1 MSGEDGLGDE
11 ALDGIAIIG
20 MAGRFPGAPDIRSFW
35 RNLCEG
41 RDSIARFTEAELED
55 SFSAAERAAPNFV
68 RARGI
73 VEDIERF
80 DAAFFGM
87 RAREAALTDP
97 QHRVFLEICWQA
109 FEDAGYDPARYP
121 GAVGV
126 FAGASMNT
134 YFLHHVATD
143 RAALERFT
151 SNFQVGEY
159 TTLVGALGDTL
170 ATRVSYKLDLRGPSM
185 GVLTACSTSLV
196 AAAQACQSLLLQQC
210 DMALAGGVSITLP
223 QRRGYFAEDGAMCAT
238 NGVCRPFDADANG
251 TVFSS
256 GAGVVLM
263 KRLADAIADGD
274 HIYAV
279 IKGSAVNN
287 DGAGKVGFTA
297 PSVGPQAELVATAQA
312 IAGFDPRSVG
322 FIECHGTA
330 TPLGDPIEVAGL
342 TQAFREGTQESGFCA
357 IGSLKG
363 NVGHMDAAA
372 GVAGLIKA
380 ALAVE
385 SGTIPGTLHFR
396 APNPRLEIDGSPFFV
411 AGTTVGWPLIPG
423 PRRAGVS
430 ALGVGGTNA
439 HLCLEQAPARDAVA
453 MAAPREVLLLSA
465 RSEAG
470 LAEARAALAARLA
483 GPDAPALA
491 DVAHTLR
498 IGRRA
503 FRHRFAA
510 AAGSHAEAVAAL
522 TAEGGL
528 RASAPAVPRPVVF
541 LFPGQGAQYPGMG
554 RALFRDEPVFR
565 AAMERCAAALRA
577 HGGRDLLEALYGETP
592 EDADAIR
599 HTLLAQPAIFAVEYA
614 LAQLWLARG
623 VTPAA
628 MIGHSIGEFVAATLA
643 GVMTLEAAIGLVATR
658 GRLMEAL
665 PGGAMLAVRLPEA
678 ELLPLLA
685 DGVDLAGV
693 NAPALC
699 VAAGPHEA
707 IAALE
712 QVLEQRGAGY
722 RRLHTSHAF
731 HSAMMEPA
739 VGPLAAA
746 AAAIP
751 FAAPTLPY
759 VSTVTG
765 EWITEAEALAPDYWA
780 RHARATVRFAAA
792 LQTLRARMPEAAL
805 LEVGPGQVLGT
816 LARQGAGREAGLVV
830 AASLPDPGA
839 ETSDLDTMAAALG
852 RLWVSGAE
860 IAWPARPDCRR
871 VPLPSTPFE
880 RTRHWIDAP
889 SSRRPA
895 TESTTV
901 APLPA
906 LEIPPMSD
914 TRLATAQAGI
924 VAAIEAL
931 SGEAMPA
938 GETETSFLE
947 LGYDSLFL
955 SQLAQQLRTRF
966 SVPLSFRQLTGEL
979 CNLAT
984 LGAFVAEALPQQAA
998 APAPVAV
1005 PAPAA
1010 AAAAPLPTAPPA
1022 LPAAAPGVPGTVE
1035 ALMQDQLRA
1044 MSQLMQAQLDAL
1056 RGIGTQAVAQP
1067 AAPTAVPAA
1076 AVPAPAPTPAAAPA
1090 KAAEMIN
1097 RFARFR
1103 PGQQSVTSGE
1113 LSPAQRAFV
1122 DALAARQNAR
1132 MPGSRRL
1139 TETHRGVLADPRAA
1153 SGFRKEWKELV
1164 YPVVAAAAEGARIRD
1179 VDGNSYIDLV
1189 NGYGVTALGHSPA
1202 YVVDAV
1208 AQQLRDGFPI
1218 GPQADLAGEV
1228 AAMIA
1233 EMTGNERVSFTCTG
1247 SEAVMAALR
1256 LARAVTGRKRVV
1268 SFAGAYHGGFD
1279 EVILRGVRVGGEPR
1293 ALPAAAG
1300 ITEEAVTNFTVLEYG
1315 DDQALEWIAAHAH
1328 ELAAVLVEPVQSRH
1342 PDLQPREFLQ
1352 RVRTITE
1359 QAGAALIFDE
1369 VVTGFRVH
1377 PGGAQALFGIRA
1389 DLATYGKVLGG
1400 GLPIGIIAGKARF
1413 MDALDGGQW
1422 QYGDASVPEVDV
1434 TVFAGTFVRHP
1445 LALAAAKAVLLH
1457 LKQEGPALQEAL
1469 SARCAA
1475 LAEGLN
1481 AMLAR
1486 RGIATRAERFGS
1498 MFHLSL
1504 SGEDRRAGLLP
1515 YLMRERGV
1523 HYQEGFPCFLTTAH
1537 GAAECDAVLR
1547 AFDDAIG
1554 ALQGIGILGGSGEAA
1569 SAAAA
1574 APAQE
1579 IVAAA
1584 PAERPLTEPQMEV
1597 WLAAQLGDE
1606 ASCAFN
1612 ESVSLTLEG
1621 ALDQTALR
1629 AALEAVVARHDAL
1642 RARFTPDG
1650 ITMRI
1655 AAPTPLD
1662 LPVEEV
1668 DLAQVLDEEAHTPF
1682 DLENGPVFR
1691 ARLLR
1696 RNVGTHVL
1704 VFTAH
1709 HIVCDGWSANTVI
1722 QDLSA
1727 FYAAGRDGKPAALL
1741 PAPSFAALAV
1751 RADAPEATAA
1761 AEAYWLAQFAEVP
1774 EPLELPTDR
1783 PRPAVKSFRGA
1794 TFSTS
1799 IDAGLYQAVKRAGAR
1814 HGCTAFATLF
1824 AAFQL
1829 LMGRLA
1835 GQDEVVVGVPMA
1847 GQSLLEDSGLVGHC
1861 VNFLP
1866 IRGKWDATTTLA
1878 QHLAATRTAVLDA
1891 QDHQRC
1897 TFGTIVRRLALPRDP
1912 NRLPLTDVQFNLERL
1927 AEPEAFGGLRATLT
1941 PNAKAFVNFDLFFN
1955 LSEGANGLR
1964 LDIDYAT
1971 DLFDTA
1977 TIGRWVGHYATLLAA
1992 IAEDASVPAVRAPL
2006 LSTAERRALLAD
2018 IDRPETPLPAVQGF
2032 HTLFEG
2038 KAAARPDA
2046 VAAVCGKNSWTYR
2059 ELDER
2064 ADFLAAHLAA
2074 RIPGTEARIGVLM
2087 DRSLDM
2093 LAALLAVAKAGFTYV
2108 PLDPHHPPARLTRII
2123 QQSDLAAL
2131 FTDKASRHL
2140 APEVPTILVGPA
2152 MLPPGQPL
2160 GLSSVPQSGD
2170 RAAYVIF
2177 TSGSTGAP
2185 KGVEVGHEALL
2196 NLLRSMARE
2205 PGFTAQDTMLAVTTI
2220 AFDIAA
2226 LELFLPLITGGSVV
2240 IADRETTLDGFALLR
2255 LLEGSGA
2262 TVMQATPSG
2271 WRMLLEAGFRGR
2283 PGLTLFC
2290 GGEALPR
2297 DLADRLLEGGSP
2309 LWNLY
2314 GPTETTI
2321 WSSAFRVPEQGP
2333 IVIGAPVD
2341 NTRLYVLD
2349 RHDELAP
2356 PGVVGELLIGGTGV
2370 ARCYFGD
2377 PAQTA
2382 QKFVVDPFAA
2392 DGGRMY
2398 RTGDRARLLPGGGI
2412 ELLGRSDGQVKL
2424 RGFRI
2429 ELGEIE
2435 TALRRLPEVT
2445 GAAVLLR
2452 HDAGRAPRLVAYVSG
2467 TAGQA
2472 PDALREALAE
2482 VLPDYMVP
2490 SAYVTIAALPLTPNG
2505 KLDRRALPVPDA
2517 GSEVLGGRA
2526 PAVPLAT
2533 DWQRQLGGIW
2543 QEVLGLD
2550 AIGAADDVLALG
2562 ADSIQL
2568 FQIVARAR
2576 RAGITLSAQDILRH
2590 RTIGTLSQAL
2600 EGVAAPA
2607 EPTAGRRLP
2616 QLSDFRRKGR
2626 N

>member
-20 MAGRFPGAPDIRSFW
+20 MAGRFPGAPDIRNFW

-80 DAAFFGM
+80 DAEFFGM

-238 NGVCRPFDADANG
+238 DGVCRPFDADANG

-411 AGTTVGWPLIPG
+411 AGTTMGWPLIPG

-577 HGGRDLLEALYGETP
+577 HGGRDLIEALYGETP

-643 GVMTLEAAIGLVATR
+643 GVMTLEAAIGLVAAR

-739 VGPLAAA
+739 VGPLAEA

-839 ETSDLDTMAAALG
+839 DTSDLDTMAAALG

-1010 AAAAPLPTAPPA
+1010 AAAAPLPTAP
-1022 LPAAAPGVPGTVE
+1022 
-1035 ALMQDQLRA
+1035 
-1044 MSQLMQAQLDAL
+1044 
-1056 RGIGTQAVAQP
+1056 
-1067 AAPTAVPAA
+1067 
-1076 AVPAPAPTPAAAPA
+1076 
-1090 KAAEMIN
+1090 
-1097 RFARFR
+1097 
-1103 PGQQSVTSGE
+1103 
-1113 LSPAQRAFV
+1113 
-1122 DALAARQNAR
+1122 
-1132 MPGSRRL
+1132 
-1139 TETHRGVLADPRAA
+1139 
-1153 SGFRKEWKELV
+1153 
-1164 YPVVAAAAEGARIRD
+1164 
-1179 VDGNSYIDLV
+1179 
-1189 NGYGVTALGHSPA
+1189 
-1202 YVVDAV
+1202 
-1208 AQQLRDGFPI
+1208 
-1218 GPQADLAGEV
+1218 
-1228 AAMIA
+1228 
-1233 EMTGNERVSFTCTG
+1233 
-1247 SEAVMAALR
+1247 
-1256 LARAVTGRKRVV
+1256 
-1268 SFAGAYHGGFD
+1268 
-1279 EVILRGVRVGGEPR
+1279 
-1293 ALPAAAG
+1293 
-1300 ITEEAVTNFTVLEYG
+1300 
-1315 DDQALEWIAAHAH
+1315 
-1328 ELAAVLVEPVQSRH
+1328 
-1342 PDLQPREFLQ
+1342 
-1352 RVRTITE
+1352 
-1359 QAGAALIFDE
+1359 
-1369 VVTGFRVH
+1369 
-1377 PGGAQALFGIRA
+1377 
-1389 DLATYGKVLGG
+1389 
-1400 GLPIGIIAGKARF
+1400 
-1413 MDALDGGQW
+1413 
-1422 QYGDASVPEVDV
+1422 
-1434 TVFAGTFVRHP
+1434 
-1445 LALAAAKAVLLH
+1445 
-1457 LKQEGPALQEAL
+1457 
-1469 SARCAA
+1469 
-1475 LAEGLN
+1475 
-1481 AMLAR
+1481 
-1486 RGIATRAERFGS
+1486 
-1498 MFHLSL
+1498 
-1504 SGEDRRAGLLP
+1504 
-1515 YLMRERGV
+1515 
-1523 HYQEGFPCFLTTAH
+1523 
-1537 GAAECDAVLR
+1537 
-1547 AFDDAIG
+1547 
-1554 ALQGIGILGGSGEAA
+1554 
-1569 SAAAA
+1569 
-1574 APAQE
+1574 
-1579 IVAAA
+1579 
-1584 PAERPLTEPQMEV
+1584 
-1597 WLAAQLGDE
+1597 
-1606 ASCAFN
+1606 
-1612 ESVSLTLEG
+1612 
-1621 ALDQTALR
+1621 
-1629 AALEAVVARHDAL
+1629 
-1642 RARFTPDG
+1642 
-1650 ITMRI
+1650 
-1655 AAPTPLD
+1655 
-1662 LPVEEV
+1662 
-1668 DLAQVLDEEAHTPF
+1668 
-1682 DLENGPVFR
+1682 
-1691 ARLLR
+1691 
-1696 RNVGTHVL
+1696 
-1704 VFTAH
+1704 
-1709 HIVCDGWSANTVI
+1709 
-1722 QDLSA
+1722 
-1727 FYAAGRDGKPAALL
+1727 
-1741 PAPSFAALAV
+1741 
-1751 RADAPEATAA
+1751 
-1761 AEAYWLAQFAEVP
+1761 
-1774 EPLELPTDR
+1774 
-1783 PRPAVKSFRGA
+1783 
-1794 TFSTS
+1794 
-1799 IDAGLYQAVKRAGAR
+1799 
-1814 HGCTAFATLF
+1814 
-1824 AAFQL
+1824 
-1829 LMGRLA
+1829 
-1835 GQDEVVVGVPMA
+1835 
-1847 GQSLLEDSGLVGHC
+1847 
-1861 VNFLP
+1861 
-1866 IRGKWDATTTLA
+1866 
-1878 QHLAATRTAVLDA
+1878 
-1891 QDHQRC
+1891 
-1897 TFGTIVRRLALPRDP
+1897 
-1912 NRLPLTDVQFNLERL
+1912 
-1927 AEPEAFGGLRATLT
+1927 
-1941 PNAKAFVNFDLFFN
+1941 
-1955 LSEGANGLR
+1955 
-1964 LDIDYAT
+1964 
-1971 DLFDTA
+1971 
-1977 TIGRWVGHYATLLAA
+1977 
-1992 IAEDASVPAVRAPL
+1992 
-2006 LSTAERRALLAD
+2006 
-2018 IDRPETPLPAVQGF
+2018 
-2032 HTLFEG
+2032 
-2038 KAAARPDA
+2038 
-2046 VAAVCGKNSWTYR
+2046 
-2059 ELDER
+2059 
-2064 ADFLAAHLAA
+2064 
-2074 RIPGTEARIGVLM
+2074 
-2087 DRSLDM
+2087 
-2093 LAALLAVAKAGFTYV
+2093 
-2108 PLDPHHPPARLTRII
+2108 
-2123 QQSDLAAL
+2123 
-2131 FTDKASRHL
+2131 
-2140 APEVPTILVGPA
+2140 
-2152 MLPPGQPL
+2152 
-2160 GLSSVPQSGD
+2160 
-2170 RAAYVIF
+2170 
-2177 TSGSTGAP
+2177 
-2185 KGVEVGHEALL
+2185 
-2196 NLLRSMARE
+2196 
-2205 PGFTAQDTMLAVTTI
+2205 
-2220 AFDIAA
+2220 
-2226 LELFLPLITGGSVV
+2226 
-2240 IADRETTLDGFALLR
+2240 
-2255 LLEGSGA
+2255 
-2262 TVMQATPSG
+2262 
-2271 WRMLLEAGFRGR
+2271 
-2283 PGLTLFC
+2283 
-2290 GGEALPR
+2290 
-2297 DLADRLLEGGSP
+2297 
-2309 LWNLY
+2309 
-2314 GPTETTI
+2314 
-2321 WSSAFRVPEQGP
+2321 
-2333 IVIGAPVD
+2333 
-2341 NTRLYVLD
+2341 
-2349 RHDELAP
+2349 
-2356 PGVVGELLIGGTGV
+2356 
-2370 ARCYFGD
+2370 
-2377 PAQTA
+2377 
-2382 QKFVVDPFAA
+2382 
-2392 DGGRMY
+2392 
-2398 RTGDRARLLPGGGI
+2398 
-2412 ELLGRSDGQVKL
+2412 
-2424 RGFRI
+2424 
-2429 ELGEIE
+2429 
-2435 TALRRLPEVT
+2435 
-2445 GAAVLLR
+2445 
-2452 HDAGRAPRLVAYVSG
+2452 
-2467 TAGQA
+2467 
-2472 PDALREALAE
+2472 
-2482 VLPDYMVP
+2482 
-2490 SAYVTIAALPLTPNG
+2490 
-2505 KLDRRALPVPDA
+2505 
-2517 GSEVLGGRA
+2517 
-2526 PAVPLAT
+2526 
-2533 DWQRQLGGIW
+2533 
-2543 QEVLGLD
+2543 
-2550 AIGAADDVLALG
+2550 
-2562 ADSIQL
+2562 
-2568 FQIVARAR
+2568 
-2576 RAGITLSAQDILRH
+2576 
-2590 RTIGTLSQAL
+2590 
-2600 EGVAAPA
+2600 
-2607 EPTAGRRLP
+2607 
-2616 QLSDFRRKGR
+2616 
-2626 N
+2626 